1 MMPGSVKDQSPVG
14 MEEIKGETE
23 GGVEEEGREVKG
35 GKEGGKEGR
44 K

>member
-23 GGVEEEGREVKG
+23 GGAGRRGTGSER
-35 GKEGGKEGR
+35 GKEGGK
-44 K
+44 